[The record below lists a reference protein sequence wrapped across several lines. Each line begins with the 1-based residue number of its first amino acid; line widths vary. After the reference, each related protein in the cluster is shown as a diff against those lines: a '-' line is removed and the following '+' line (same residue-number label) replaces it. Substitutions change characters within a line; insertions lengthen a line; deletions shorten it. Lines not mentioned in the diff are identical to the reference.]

1 MDIRELKVA
10 DSSRAHIRIHIPQEG
25 NLPRS
30 QRYVRSRW
38 LLAAAMLPLL
48 AMTACNGST
57 PTTTTSSAIKIG
69 ILSDCQG
76 DFGSF
81 YNDDLGG
88 ALAVLHAHYGGTPSG
103 ALPKDG
109 MTGAKI
115 AGKDVQIVGFG
126 CSDSTANKAIEE
138 TRRLVEQLGADI
150 MIGPLSGDEGIAVA
164 NYAKTQPSKT
174 FLNGI
179 SGAQDATLK
188 VQAPNFFRFNPDGAQ
203 WSAGLGSYAYDKLGW
218 RTAAVIGD
226 DYAFPYTSLAGFIAE
241 FCAVGGNVKSRIW
254 PPLGTTDYSSFVA
267 QIPKNIDG
275 LFVGVGG
282 AGLITFLKEYQHQNG
297 KLNTQHIMGN
307 TFWPDPQLLHAIGT
321 PMVGAVAASGIAGD
335 ATFAQ
340 TQAYKQELAIYPA
353 TQKDAASV
361 FTLGYWSAMTALGL
375 ALTKV
380 NGDISGGQKA
390 LQAALATTVVEGPY
404 GKISLDSNRQAV
416 FDNWIVQVTPPAA
429 GSSDPGI
436 HTVLRVPNVDQTF
449 GGFFS
454 PTTPAPSRTDPA
466 CNKQTPPPWYGHETP
481 VDFSAGNVQY

>member
-1 MDIRELKVA
+1 LLRPERNVGFL
-10 DSSRAHIRIHIPQEG
+10 R
-25 NLPRS
+25 
-30 QRYVRSRW
+30 
-38 LLAAAMLPLL
+38 LLATAVLGLL
-48 AMTACNGST
+48 AVAACNST
-57 PTTTTSSAIKIG
+57 TPSTTTTSTVIKIG
-69 ILSDCQG
+69 ILSDCLG

-81 YNDDLGG
+81 FNDDLGG
-88 ALAVLHAHYGGTPSG
+88 ALAVLAAHYGGKASG
-103 ALPKDG
+103 PLPKDG
-109 MTGAKI
+109 MTGAVI
-115 AGKDVQIVGFG
+115 AGKQINIVGFG
-126 CSDSTANKAIEE
+126 CSDSTASKAIEE

-164 NYAKTQPSKT
+164 NYAKTNQPNKT

-203 WSAGLGSYAYDKLGW
+203 WSSGLGAYAYNKLGW

-241 FCAVGGNVKSRIW
+241 FCAVGGNVTQRVW

-267 QIPKNIDG
+267 QLNPTTYDG

-282 AGLITFLKEYQHQNG
+282 AGLITFLKQYQQVNG
-297 KLNTQHIMGN
+297 SLKTQHIMGN

-321 PMVGAVAASGIAGD
+321 PMVGAVAASGIAAD
-335 ATFAQ
+335 DTSAQ
-340 TQAYKQELAIYPA
+340 TTAYKNELAIYPA

-375 ALTKV
+375 ALTAV
-380 NGDISGGQKA
+380 NGDISGNQKA
-390 LQAALATTVVEGPY
+390 LQTQLAKTVVDGPY

-416 FDNWIVQVTPPAA
+416 FDNWIVQITAPATS
-429 GSSDPGI
+429 GGDPGI
-436 HTVLRVPNVDQTF
+436 HTILRIPNVDQTF

-454 PTTPAPSRTDPA
+454 PTTPAPDRTNPT
-466 CNKQTPPPWYGHETP
+466 CTKKTPPPWVGNEVP
-481 VDFSAGNVQY
+481 VTFGP

>member
-1 MDIRELKVA
+1 MKA
-10 DSSRAHIRIHIPQEG
+10 MRAQPIHIPKEV

-30 QRYVRSRW
+30 QRSVVSRR
-38 LLAAAMLPLL
+38 LLASIALLPLL
-48 AMTACNGST
+48 AMAACASGNSNT
-57 PTTTTSSAIKIG
+57 PTTNTAIKIG

-88 ALAVLHAHYGGTPSG
+88 ALAVLAAHYGGHATGAKPS
-103 ALPKDG
+103 DG

-115 AGKDVQIVGFG
+115 GGKDVQIVGFG
-126 CSDSTANKAIEE
+126 CSDSTASKAIEE

-150 MIGPLSGDEGIAVA
+150 LIGPLSGDEGIAVA
-164 NYAKTQPSKT
+164 NYAKTQPNKT

-203 WSAGLGSYAYDKLGW
+203 WSSGLGDYAYNKLGW

-241 FCAVGGNVKSRIW
+241 FCSIGGSIPNSNRIW
-254 PPLGTTDYSSFVA
+254 PPLGTTDYSSFVT

-282 AGLITFLKEYQHQNG
+282 AGLITFLKQYIQLRG
-297 KLNTQHIMGN
+297 ALNTQHIMGN
-307 TFWPDPQLLHAIGT
+307 TFWPDPQLLKAIGT

-335 ATFAQ
+335 ATFPQ

-353 TQKDAASV
+353 TQADAASV
-361 FTLGYWSAMTALGL
+361 FTLGYWSAMTALGQ
-375 ALTKV
+375 ALTSV
-380 NGDISGGQKA
+380 NGDLSNGQKA
-390 LQAALATTVVEGPY
+390 LQTALASTVVQGPY

-416 FDNWIVQVTPPAA
+416 FDNWIVQITPPPS
-429 GSSDPGI
+429 GTNVPGI
-436 HTVLRVPNVDQTF
+436 KTILRVPKVDQTF

-454 PTTPAPSRTDPA
+454 PSTPAPSRTDPA
-466 CNKQTPPPWYGHETP
+466 CTKKTPPPWVGNETP

>member
-1 MDIRELKVA
+1 MAASCCDQLHVL
-10 DSSRAHIRIHIPQEG
+10 QEG
-25 NLPRS
+25 NLHRNQRQFGPRRLFAVAALS
-30 QRYVRSRW
+30 LFV
-38 LLAAAMLPLL
+38 LA
-48 AMTACNGST
+48 ACNGNA
-57 PTTTTSSAIKIG
+57 PATTSSAIKIG
-69 ILSDCQG
+69 ILSDCLG

-88 ALAVLHAHYGGTPSG
+88 ALSVLAAHYGGKASG
-103 ALPKDG
+103 SLPKDG
-109 MTGAKI
+109 MTGVKI

-126 CSDSTANKAIEE
+126 CSDSTASKAIEE

-164 NYAKTQPSKT
+164 NYAKTQPNKT

-179 SGAQDATLK
+179 SGAQEATMK

-203 WSAGLGSYAYDKLGW
+203 WSSGLGDYAYNKLGW

-241 FCAVGGNVKSRIW
+241 FCSIGGNVTNRIW
-254 PPLGTTDYSSFVA
+254 PPLGTTDYSSFIT
-267 QIPKNIDG
+267 QIPKGLDG

-282 AGLITFLKEYQHQNG
+282 AGLVTFLKQYQQLNG
-297 KLNTQHIMGN
+297 PLNTQHIMGN

-321 PMVGAVAASGIAGD
+321 PMVGAVAASGIAAD
-335 ATFAQ
+335 DNSPQ
-340 TQAYKQELAIYPA
+340 TIAYKQELAIYPA

-375 ALTKV
+375 ALTSV
-380 NGDISGGQKA
+380 NGDLSGGQKA
-390 LQAALATTVVEGPY
+390 LQAALAKTVVDGPY
-404 GKISLDSNRQAV
+404 GKISLDSNHQAI
-416 FDNWIVQVTPPAA
+416 FDNWIVQITPPAA

-454 PTTPAPSRTDPA
+454 PSSPAPSRTDPTCA
-466 CNKQTPPPWYGHETP
+466 KKTPPPWVGHEVP
-481 VDFSAGNVQY
+481 VSFGS

>member
-1 MDIRELKVA
+1 VGSIGVK
-10 DSSRAHIRIHIPQEG
+10 SRAHPIQFVKER
-25 NLPRS
+25 NLLRPERNVGFL
-30 QRYVRSRW
+30 R
-38 LLAAAMLPLL
+38 LLATAVLGMLAVAACG
-48 AMTACNGST
+48 TST
-57 PTTTTSSAIKIG
+57 TTTTTSTAIKLG
-69 ILSDCQG
+69 ILSDCLG

-81 YNDDLGG
+81 FNDDLGG
-88 ALAVLHAHYGGTPSG
+88 ALAVLAAHYGGKASG

-115 AGKDVQIVGFG
+115 GGKDFQIVGFG
-126 CSDSTANKAIEE
+126 CSDSTASKAIEE

-164 NYAKTQPSKT
+164 NYAKTNQPNKT

-203 WSAGLGSYAYDKLGW
+203 WSSGLGAYAYNKLGW

-241 FCAVGGNVKSRIW
+241 FCAVGGNVTQRIW

-267 QIPKNIDG
+267 QIPSNVDG

-282 AGLITFLKEYQHQNG
+282 AGLITFLKQYQQVNG
-297 KLNTQHIMGN
+297 PLNTKKIMGN

-321 PMVGAVAASGIAGD
+321 PMVGAVAASGIAAD
-335 ATFAQ
+335 DNSAQ
-340 TQAYKQELAIYPA
+340 TTAYKNELAIYPA

-375 ALTKV
+375 ALVAV
-380 NGDISGGQKA
+380 NGDISGNQKA
-390 LQAALATTVVEGPY
+390 LQAQLAKTVVDGPY
-404 GKISLDSNRQAV
+404 GKISLDANRQAV
-416 FDNWIVQVTPPAA
+416 FDNWIVQITPPATS
-429 GSSDPGI
+429 GGDPGI
-436 HTVLRVPNVDQTF
+436 HTILRIPNVDQTF

-454 PTTPAPSRTDPA
+454 PTTPAPDRSNPT
-466 CNKQTPPPWYGHETP
+466 CTKKTPPPWVGNEVP
-481 VDFSAGNVQY
+481 VSFGT

>member
-1 MDIRELKVA
+1 MAVA
-10 DSSRAHIRIHIPQEG
+10 ALS
-25 NLPRS
+25 LF
-30 QRYVRSRW
+30 V
-38 LLAAAMLPLL
+38 LA
-48 AMTACNGST
+48 ACNGNA
-57 PTTTTSSAIKIG
+57 PATTSSAIKIG
-69 ILSDCQG
+69 ILSDCLG

-88 ALAVLHAHYGGTPSG
+88 ALAVLNAHYGGKPSG
-103 ALPKDG
+103 SLPKDG

-126 CSDSTANKAIEE
+126 CSDSTASKAIEE

-150 MIGPLSGDEGIAVA
+150 LIGPLSGDEGIAVA
-164 NYAKTQPSKT
+164 NYAKTQPNKT

-203 WSAGLGSYAYDKLGW
+203 WSSGLGDYAYNTLGW

-241 FCAVGGNVKSRIW
+241 FCAIGGNVTNRIW
-254 PPLGTTDYSSFVA
+254 PPLGTTDYSSFIT
-267 QIPKNIDG
+267 QIPKGLDG

-282 AGLITFLKEYQHQNG
+282 AGLITFLKQYQQLNG
-297 KLNTQHIMGN
+297 ALNTKHIMGN
-307 TFWPDPQLLHAIGT
+307 TFWPDPQLLKAIGT
-321 PMVGAVAASGIAGD
+321 PMVGAVAASGIAAD
-335 ATFAQ
+335 DTSPQ
-340 TQAYKQELAIYPA
+340 TIAYKQELSVYPA
-353 TQKDAASV
+353 TQADAASV

-380 NGDISGGQKA
+380 NGDLSGGQKA
-390 LQAALATTVVEGPY
+390 LQSALSSTVVDGPY

-416 FDNWIVQVTPPAA
+416 FDNWIVQITPPPA
-429 GSSDPGI
+429 GSQVPGI
-436 HTVLRVPNVDQTF
+436 HTILQVPKVDQTF

-454 PTTPAPSRTDPA
+454 STTPPPDRTNPT
-466 CNKQTPPPWYGHETP
+466 CTKKTPPPWVGHETP
-481 VDFSAGNVQY
+481 VSFS

>member
-1 MDIRELKVA
+1 LLRTERNV
-10 DSSRAHIRIHIPQEG
+10 
-25 NLPRS
+25 PR
-30 QRYVRSRW
+30 R
-38 LLAAAMLPLL
+38 LLAVAGL
-48 AMTACNGST
+48 ALMALTACGGGNT
-57 PTTTTSSAIKIG
+57 PTPAASDTIKLG

-88 ALAVLHAHYGGTPSG
+88 ALAVLAAHYGGKKSG

-109 MTGAKI
+109 MTGAVIGGKKI
-115 AGKDVQIVGFG
+115 NIVGFG

-138 TRRLVEQLGADI
+138 TRRLVEQLGADV

-164 NYAKTQPSKT
+164 NYAKTQPGKT

-203 WSAGLGSYAYDKLGW
+203 WSSGLGSYAYNKLGW

-241 FCAVGGNVKSRIW
+241 FCAVGGNVTHRVW
-254 PPLGTTDYSSFVA
+254 PPLGTTDYSSFIA
-267 QIPKNIDG
+267 QLPKNDDG

-282 AGLITFLKEYQHQNG
+282 AGLITFLKQYQQLNG

-321 PMVGAVAASGIAGD
+321 PMVGAVAASGIAAD
-335 ATFAQ
+335 DNSAQ
-340 TQAYKQELAIYPA
+340 TTAYKNELAIYPD

-361 FTLGYWSAMTALGL
+361 FTLGYWSAMTALGQ
-375 ALTKV
+375 ALTAV
-380 NGDISGGQKA
+380 NGDISGNQKA
-390 LQAALATTVVEGPY
+390 LQDALSKTTVDGPY
-404 GKISLDSNRQAV
+404 GPISLDSNRQAV
-416 FDNWIVQVTPPAA
+416 FDNWIVQITAPPS

-436 HTVLRVPNVDQTF
+436 HTILRIPKVDQTF

-454 PTTPAPSRTDPA
+454 STTPPPDRTNPT
-466 CNKQTPPPWYGHETP
+466 CTKRTPPPWVGNEVP
-481 VDFSAGNVQY
+481 VNFGS